1 MTAHP
6 LVMPAKAGV
15 PGGARC
21 ARPTEIPAFARVTGR
36 NGVAGEH
43 GARLKAWLAALL
55 LALLALIAAPA
66 QALTFP
72 AFTGLVVDQANIL
85 PADRKA
91 ALTQKLEA
99 FQQKTHRQ
107 LVVATVSSLEGDE
120 IADYGYQL
128 GRAWGVGLKDANNGA
143 ILLIAPNERKM
154 RIEVGYGLEGVLTDA
169 YSSVI
174 VNSKIRPAFRAG
186 DMPGGIDA
194 GTDAIIEM
202 LSLPDDQARAKQDAA
217 VAAWDKQHKSS
228 NQGMPGA
235 LIFWLIVIAWV
246 VIAGFIRSARGGRRY
261 GGSNWPIWLWAI
273 DSMMDSRGGGG
284 GSGWSSGGG
293 GSSDSG
299 GGGWGGGGFTGGG
312 GGSFGGGGAS
322 GSW

>member
-1 MTAHP
+1 
-6 LVMPAKAGV
+6 
-15 PGGARC
+15 
-21 ARPTEIPAFARVTGR
+21 
-36 NGVAGEH
+36 VA
-43 GARLKAWLAALL
+43 AL
-55 LALLALIAAPA
+55 LALLALIASPA
-66 QALTFP
+66 HAFNFP

-91 ALTQKLEA
+91 ALEQKLEA
-99 FQQKTHRQ
+99 FQQSTHRQ
-107 LVVATVSSLEGDE
+107 LVVATVSSLEGDAIE
-120 IADYGYQL
+120 DYGYQL
-128 GRAWGVGLKDANNGA
+128 GRAWGVGLKDASNGV
-143 ILLIAPNERKM
+143 ILLIAPNERKI

-174 VNSKIRPAFRAG
+174 INTKIRPAFKAG

-194 GTDAIIEM
+194 GTDAIMEL
-202 LSLPDDQARAKQDAA
+202 LSLPDDQAKAKEDAA
-217 VAAWDKQHKSS
+217 VAAWNKQHQS
-228 NQGMPGA
+228 NGQGVPGA

-246 VIAGFIRSARGGRRY
+246 VIAGFIRRARGGQRY

-273 DSMMDSRGGGG
+273 DSMMDGRGGGG
-284 GSGWSSGGG
+284 GGWSSGGG
-293 GSSDSG
+293 SSDSGG

>member
-1 MTAHP
+1 
-6 LVMPAKAGV
+6 MPANAGIS
-15 PGGARC
+15 GGTRSV
-21 ARPTEIPAFARVTGR
+21 RPPETPAFAGATISVT
-36 NGVAGEH
+36 
-43 GARLKAWLAALL
+43 KWLVTAL
-55 LALLALIAAPA
+55 LALLALIASPA
-66 QALTFP
+66 HALTFP
-72 AFTGLVVDQANIL
+72 AFTGLVVDQANII

-107 LVVATVSSLEGDE
+107 LVVATVSSLEGTSVE
-120 IADYGYQL
+120 DYGYQL

-143 ILLIAPNERKM
+143 LLLIAPNEHKV
-154 RIEVGYGLEGVLTDA
+154 RIEAGYGLEGVLTDA

-174 VNSKIRPAFRAG
+174 INSKITPAFKAG
-186 DMPGGIDA
+186 DIPGGIDA
-194 GTDAIIEM
+194 GTDAIVEL
-202 LSLPDDQARAKQDAA
+202 LSLPDDQARAKEDAA
-217 VAAWDKQHKSS
+217 VAAWNKQHQSS
-228 NQGMPGA
+228 GGGVPLA
-235 LIFWLIVIAWV
+235 LIFWLIVIGWV
-246 VIAGFIRSARGGRRY
+246 VIGGFIRRARGGTRY

-273 DSMMDSRGGGG
+273 DGALNSRGSG
-284 GSGWSSGGG
+284 GSWGGGG

>member
-1 MTAHP
+1 VTSP
-6 LVMPAKAGV
+6 FFVMPAQAGLS
-15 PGGARC
+15 GGTRR
-21 ARPTEIPAFARVTGR
+21 ARPSETPAFAGVTVG
-36 NGVAGEH
+36 AGLT
-43 GARLKAWLAALL
+43 RLLAGLL
-55 LALLALIAAPA
+55 LALLALLAAPA

-72 AFTGLVVDQANIL
+72 AYTGLVVDQANIL

-91 ALTQKLEA
+91 ALEQKLEA
-99 FQQKTHRQ
+99 FQQQTHRQ
-107 LVVATVSSLEGDE
+107 LAVATVSSLEGDE

-143 ILLIAPNERKM
+143 ILLVAPNERKV

-174 VNSKIRPAFRAG
+174 VNAKILPAFKAG
-186 DMPGGIDA
+186 NMPGGIDA
-194 GTDAIIEM
+194 GADAIIAQ
-202 LSLPDDQARAKQDAA
+202 LSLPDDEAKAKQDAA

-228 NQGMPGA
+228 SQGVPGA

-246 VIAGFIRSARGGRRY
+246 VIAGFLRSARQGRRY

-273 DSMMDSRGGGG
+273 DSVLDSRSGGGWG
-284 GSGWSSGGG
+284 GGGG